1 MKRLLLACAVLLCA
15 AILAWATGRTRP
27 MVVVER
33 TVTNAAP
40 RPCPLC
46 RGTRSIACG
55 RCNGSGQLP
64 AAKIRCPQCN
74 GTGKVDGG
82 SQLRRTHPERRLGA
96 PVSCPLC
103 GGTGQVEGGRTPCP
117 DCQGKGRVGCPV
129 CGGTGVD
136 PESTQARFRT
146 VREDLSRWE
155 RWTDWIRFGPPNDRP
170 TVRSNG
176 SVPLVERFLELYRSP
191 HRDFRVLRW
200 GALGY
205 ASNTWSVTALLQVR
219 DARGAREEW
228 RRFQIRQR
236 EIVEVELL
244 SPTSPSGSVASGD
257 AESRTVAAGGH
268 RVPSREVP

>member
-1 MKRLLLACAVLLCA
+1 MKRLLVGCAVLLCA
-15 AILAWATGRTRP
+15 VTLAWATGRTRP

-33 TVTNAAP
+33 TVTTTAP

-46 RGTRSIACG
+46 YGTRTIACAH
-55 RCNGSGQLP
+55 CNGSGQLA

-74 GTGKVDGG
+74 ATGKVDGG

-117 DCQGKGRVGCPV
+117 DCRGKGRVVCPV

-136 PESTQARFRT
+136 PDSTQARFRT

-155 RWTDWIRFGPPNDRP
+155 RWTDWIRFGPPDDRP
-170 TVRSNG
+170 TVRANG

-191 HRDFRVLRW
+191 RRDLRVMRW
-200 GALGY
+200 GALEY
-205 ASNTWSVTALLQVR
+205 ASNTWSVTALLQIR
-219 DARGAREEW
+219 DAGVAREEW

-236 EIVEVELL
+236 EIVHVELL
-244 SPTSPSGSVASGD
+244 SPTSPAKSIASGD
-257 AESRTVAAGGH
+257 AEFCTVAVGEH
-268 RVPSREVP
+268 PIPSPEVP